1 MAYIVRGETG
11 NSLAKGVKSVRAKMN
26 AIAES
31 TRAEA
36 LREKRAKEA
45 IAEVNLREERSL
57 NKKRKILDQIIE
69 VEKKIEKAET
79 KESYC
84 KERIYFA
91 EQRYDENSK
100 MKSFLEKNKVDVGS
114 IEQIVEQ
121 FREKTRTTVDSIAK
135 MHKSI
140 LTKEKQIFAGEKR
153 EIVARDNIAKCQ
165 EKLRAMERAGT
176 SITMNYSPMSEQQY
190 LEKAGLL
197 REKIAQATV
206 KRRKSEKKEDALEK
220 EIAELERKIAMTK
233 KRNAELK
240 QTTNELRGSRV

>member
-1 MAYIVRGETG
+1 MACIVRGETG
-11 NSLAKGVKSVRAKMN
+11 KSLAKGVKSVRAKMD

-36 LREKRAKEA
+36 LRENRAKEA

-57 NKKRKILDQIIE
+57 NKKRKILEQIKE

-84 KERIYFA
+84 KERIYYA
-91 EQRYDENSK
+91 EQRFDENSK

-121 FREKTRTTVDSIAK
+121 HREKTRTIVDSIAK
-135 MHKSI
+135 MQKAI
-140 LTKEKQIFAGEKR
+140 LVKEKQIHAGEKR
-153 EIVARDNIAKCQ
+153 EIVARDNMARCQ

-176 SITMNYSPMSEQQY
+176 SITMNYSPMSEKQY
-190 LEKAGLL
+190 LEKAALL
-197 REKIAQATV
+197 GEKIAQATV
-206 KRRKSEKKEDALEK
+206 KRRKSEKKADALEK
-220 EIAELERKIAMTK
+220 DITELERKIALTK

-240 QTTNELRGSRV
+240 QTTNELKGSRV

>member
-1 MAYIVRGETG
+1 MACIARGETG
-11 NSLAKGVKSVRAKMN
+11 KSLSEGIKSVRAKMD

-36 LREKRAKEA
+36 LRETRAKEA

-57 NKKRKILDQIIE
+57 NKKRKMLDQIKE

-91 EQRYDENSK
+91 EQRFDENSK

-121 FREKTRTTVDSIAK
+121 YREKTRTIVDSIAK
-135 MHKSI
+135 MQKVI
-140 LTKEKQIFAGEKR
+140 LAKEKQIHAGEKR
-153 EIVARDNIAKCQ
+153 EIVARDNIARCQ
-165 EKLRAMERAGT
+165 EKLRAMERVGN
-176 SITMNYSPMSEQQY
+176 SITMNYSPMSEKQY
-190 LEKAGLL
+190 LEKAVLL
-197 REKIAQATV
+197 REKIVQSTV
-206 KRRKSEKKEDALEK
+206 KRRKTEKKADALEK
-220 EIAELERKIAMTK
+220 DVAELERKVAMVK

-240 QTTNELRGSRV
+240 QTTNELKGSRV